1 MSKIKK
7 TVIFFLIIIVTTI
20 LLFIPVGIGYY
31 YISTKQMFI
40 GVFALSACLLW
51 YISMEKE

>member
-31 YISTKQMFI
+31 YISTKQMLI

-51 YISMEKE
+51 YISTEKE